1 MYELLESSYS
11 IISYF
16 YNPNIAPEYED
27 HKRLRDVET
36 FCSMKGLDLF
46 IGDYDN
52 QCWKKNIFPYR
63 FDGEKSER
71 CLKCYETRFV
81 NAFDYAAKYNVDVV
95 ATTLT
100 ISPHKDAG
108 KINNLGN
115 ELSRKYGIEF
125 LEADFKKNGG
135 FKKASELA
143 NGYGFYR
150 QNYCGCIYSKMER
163 EAFAKNTK
171 S

>member
-1 MYELLESSYS
+1 MYELLESSYT
-11 IISYF
+11 IICYF
-16 YNPNIAPEYED
+16 YNPNIAPEYEY

-36 FCSMKGLDLF
+36 FCSMKGLDLRT
-46 IGDYDN
+46 GDYNKD
-52 QCWKKNIFPYR
+52 QWEKNIFPHR
-63 FDGEKSER
+63 FEGERSER
-71 CLKCYETRFV
+71 CLKCFETRFV
-81 NAFDYAAKYNVDVV
+81 SVFDYAGKHNVDAV

-108 KINNLGN
+108 KINSIGN
-115 ELSRKYGIEF
+115 ELSRKYGKEF

-135 FKKASELA
+135 FQKASELSR
-143 NGYGFYR
+143 GYGFYR

-163 EAFAKNTK
+163 EASGRNNK